1 VTTGDLIIGAL
12 LTFLLSKKSSGSSSS
27 SKTTKADEKAS
38 AKAADALTEMS
49 QLQKRANQEQAQ
61 AWIPDLEAAGAPS
74 GLARA
79 LARWIGIE
87 SSGYPAG
94 DTRAVSKKGERG
106 LLQIMPETAKEAL
119 TPAEWQELG
128 DAATSRAEQAR
139 IALKQFRWHQEKA
152 KKYVKDWPG
161 DDTFDSVFYA
171 KLHHQRPKD
180 LSDAKPAGPAATAT
194 RQLLTKWKNDPAAL
208 KRLAAANVVTWGSIT
223 AP

>member
-12 LTFLLSKKSSGSSSS
+12 LTFLFSKKASGSSSS
-27 SKTTKADEKAS
+27 SSSSKVE
-38 AKAADALTEMS
+38 KAADALTEVS

-106 LLQIMPETAKEAL
+106 LLQIMPATAKEAL
-119 TPAEWQELG
+119 TDAEWKALG

-152 KKYVKDWPG
+152 KKYVSEWPG

-180 LSDAKPAGPAATAT
+180 LSDAKPSGPAATAT
-194 RQLLTKWKNDPAAL
+194 RALATKWKNDAAAL